1 MDELKA
7 IIEQMDFLLGYETRY
22 KINRKGEVWSIKQQK
37 FMKTYPSEDGYLKI
51 SLVKENETD
60 LMRHKCFLH
69 RLLALQY
76 MPNPDSLPEID
87 HIDRQK
93 QNNELSNLRWC
104 TRIENANNK
113 TTNIAN
119 LTEKEQEER
128 KEALRKYQAEWAMK
142 KRREEGVP
150 ERTKFETDEERKEA
164 ERLSK
169 LKSTRKY
176 RENMSAEKKEAQLEE
191 RRKKQHTEEAKEKNR
206 EYLNTPE
213 VKERRRLQQIAKRAL
228 KTPEQLAKE
237 AERRKELYQAKKAK
251 SGL

>member
-22 KINRKGEVWSIKQQK
+22 KINRKGDIWSIKQNR
-37 FMKTYPSEDGYLKI
+37 MMIPRLSEDGYLKT
-51 SLVKENETD
+51 SLVKETD
-60 LMRHKCFLH
+60 LTRHTCFLH

-76 MPNPDSLPEID
+76 IPNPDSLPEID

-191 RRKKQHTEEAKEKNR
+191 RRKQSATEEAKAKER

-251 SGL
+251 

>member
-1 MDELKA
+1 MA
-7 IIEQMDFLLGYETRY
+7 YVY
-22 KINRKGEVWSIKQQK
+22 KISGNGIDYYGSSVQNPVERKAKH
-37 FMKTYPSEDGYLKI
+37 KTDYRFYLKQG
-51 SLVKENETD
+51 NTT
-60 LMRHKCFLH
+60 
-69 RLLALQY
+69 
-76 MPNPDSLPEID
+76 N
-87 HIDRQK
+87 
-93 QNNELSNLRWC
+93 RWC
-104 TRIENANNK
+104 CSSNKIFDSYGDGWETGDWTFKIIAEFDTIQEAKEYENLCIINEPCVN
-113 TTNIAN
+113 TNRAIG
-119 LTEKEQEER
+119 LTGDEM
-128 KEALRKYQAEWAMK
+128 RKYKAEWAMN

-176 RENMSAEKKEAQLEE
+176 RENMSAEEKDKLLEK
-191 RRKKQHTEEAKEKNR
+191 RRKQSLTEEAKEKNR

-251 SGL
+251 A